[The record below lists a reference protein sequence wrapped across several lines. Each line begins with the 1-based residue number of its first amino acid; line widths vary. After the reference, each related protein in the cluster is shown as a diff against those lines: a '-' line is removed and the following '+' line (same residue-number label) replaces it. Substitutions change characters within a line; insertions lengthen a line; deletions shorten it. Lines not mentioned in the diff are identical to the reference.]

1 MNIIMGA
8 INNNDTACHPG
19 AFDFLGVFIS
29 T

>member
-1 MNIIMGA
+1 MNIIMDA